1 GHFIGQRIF
10 DRQKRQR
17 YNQTASDNSLSH
29 LPIIIKNS
37 EANHQDKQVPTGRA
51 SKNKGTI
58 ESISEKLNDFF

>member
-1 GHFIGQRIF
+1 M
-10 DRQKRQR
+10 
-17 YNQTASDNSLSH
+17 SH